1 MPHAIHRTLSIAGG
15 FLRSCEEQ
23 FMDPRQ
29 RLRDLA
35 VSESGFVF
43 DPYGGQTY
51 SLNASGRIILEALRR
66 GDPLE
71 EVEAALRDAFEVE
84 PGADVP
90 RDVREY
96 LLQMREQGWL
106 PAGSEP

>member
-1 MPHAIHRTLSIAGG
+1 
-15 FLRSCEEQ
+15 
-23 FMDPRQ
+23 MDQRH

-51 SLNASGRIILEALRR
+51 SLNAPGRVILEALRR
-66 GDPLE
+66 GDDVPAI
-71 EVEAALRDAFEVE
+71 EAALREAFQVE
-84 PGADVP
+84 PGTDVA

-96 LLQMREQGWL
+96 LLRLREHGWL
-106 PAGSEP
+106 PQGTEP

>member
-1 MPHAIHRTLSIAGG
+1 
-15 FLRSCEEQ
+15 
-23 FMDPRQ
+23 MDPRH

-51 SLNASGRIILEALRR
+51 SLNETGRAILEALRR
-66 GDPLE
+66 GDSVE
-71 EVEAALRDAFEVE
+71 AIEAALREAFEVE
-84 PGADVP
+84 PGTDVA

-96 LLQMREQGWL
+96 LLQVREQGWL
-106 PAGSEP
+106 PSGTEP

>member
-1 MPHAIHRTLSIAGG
+1 V
-15 FLRSCEEQ
+15 EQ
-23 FMDPRQ
+23 RQ

-51 SLNASGRIILEALRR
+51 SLNAPGRAILVALRR
-66 GDPLE
+66 GDDAAAI
-71 EVEAALRDAFEVE
+71 EAALREAFAVE
-84 PGADVP
+84 PGTDVA

-96 LLQMREQGWL
+96 LLQLREQGWL
-106 PAGSEP
+106 SPGNEA

>member
-1 MPHAIHRTLSIAGG
+1 
-15 FLRSCEEQ
+15 
-23 FMDPRQ
+23 MDARH

-51 SLNASGRIILEALRR
+51 SLNETGRVILEALRR
-66 GDPLE
+66 GDSVE
-71 EVEAALRDAFEVE
+71 AVEAALRAAFEVE
-84 PGADVP
+84 PGTDVA

-106 PAGSEP
+106 KAGTEP

>member
-1 MPHAIHRTLSIAGG
+1 
-15 FLRSCEEQ
+15 
-23 FMDPRQ
+23 MDARH

-51 SLNASGRIILEALRR
+51 SLNASGRVILEALQR
-66 GDPLE
+66 GE
-71 EVEAALRDAFEVE
+71 AVEAVEAALRDAFEVE
-84 PGADVP
+84 PGTDLA

-106 PAGSEP
+106 TSGSEP

>member
-1 MPHAIHRTLSIAGG
+1 
-15 FLRSCEEQ
+15 
-23 FMDPRQ
+23 MDARH

-51 SLNASGRIILEALRR
+51 SLNATGRLILEALRR
-66 GDPLE
+66 GDSPE
-71 EVEAALRDAFEVE
+71 AVEAALRAAFEVE
-84 PGADVP
+84 PGTDVA

-106 PAGSEP
+106 PAGTEP

>member
-1 MPHAIHRTLSIAGG
+1 
-15 FLRSCEEQ
+15 
-23 FMDPRQ
+23 MDARH

-51 SLNASGRIILEALRR
+51 SLNATGRLILEALRR
-66 GDPLE
+66 GDSPE
-71 EVEAALRDAFEVE
+71 AVETALRAAFEVE
-84 PGADVP
+84 PGTDVA

-106 PAGSEP
+106 PAGTEP

>member
-1 MPHAIHRTLSIAGG
+1 
-15 FLRSCEEQ
+15 
-23 FMDPRQ
+23 MDQRQ

-51 SLNASGRIILEALRR
+51 SLNAPGRAILEALRR
-66 GDPLE
+66 GADAAAI
-71 EVEAALRDAFEVE
+71 EAALRESFEVDA
-84 PGADVP
+84 GTDVA

-96 LLQMREQGWL
+96 LLQLREQGWL
-106 PAGSEP
+106 APGTEP

>member
-1 MPHAIHRTLSIAGG
+1 
-15 FLRSCEEQ
+15 
-23 FMDPRQ
+23 MDRRH

-51 SLNASGRIILEALRR
+51 SLNDTGRTILEALRR
-66 GDPLE
+66 GDSVE
-71 EVEAALRDAFEVE
+71 AVEAALRAAFEVE
-84 PGADVP
+84 PGTDVA

-106 PAGSEP
+106 TAGTEP

>member
-1 MPHAIHRTLSIAGG
+1 
-15 FLRSCEEQ
+15 
-23 FMDPRQ
+23 MDLRQ

-51 SLNASGRIILEALRR
+51 SLNASGRTILEALRR
-66 GDPLE
+66 GQPVED
-71 EVEAALRDAFEVE
+71 VEAALRGTFDVE
-84 PGADVP
+84 PGADVA

-96 LLQMREQGWL
+96 VLQMREQGWL
-106 PAGSEP
+106 PPGSEP

>member
-1 MPHAIHRTLSIAGG
+1 
-15 FLRSCEEQ
+15 
-23 FMDPRQ
+23 MDARP

-66 GDPLE
+66 GE
-71 EVEAALRDAFEVE
+71 AVEAVEAALRGAFEVD
-84 PGADVP
+84 PGIDVA
-90 RDVREY
+90 RDVREFV
-96 LLQMREQGWL
+96 LQVREQGWL
-106 PAGSEP
+106 TPGSEP

>member
-1 MPHAIHRTLSIAGG
+1 
-15 FLRSCEEQ
+15 
-23 FMDPRQ
+23 MDARH

-51 SLNASGRIILEALRR
+51 SLNATGRVILEALRR
-66 GDPLE
+66 GDAVE
-71 EVEAALRDAFEVE
+71 AIEAALREAFDVE
-84 PGADVP
+84 PGADVA

-96 LLQMREQGWL
+96 LLQMREQSWL
-106 PAGSEP
+106 TSGSEH

>member
-1 MPHAIHRTLSIAGG
+1 
-15 FLRSCEEQ
+15 
-23 FMDPRQ
+23 MDQRQ

-51 SLNASGRIILEALRR
+51 SLNAPGRLILEALRR
-66 GDPLE
+66 GDDE
-71 EVEAALRDAFEVE
+71 AAIEAALRAAFEVDAE
-84 PGADVP
+84 ADVA

-96 LLQMREQGWL
+96 LLQLREQGWL
-106 PAGSEP
+106 THGTEP

>member
-1 MPHAIHRTLSIAGG
+1 
-15 FLRSCEEQ
+15 
-23 FMDPRQ
+23 MDARH

-51 SLNASGRIILEALRR
+51 SLNETGRFILEALRR
-66 GDPLE
+66 GDSPE
-71 EVEAALRDAFEVE
+71 AVEAALRAAFEVE
-84 PGADVP
+84 PGTDVA

-106 PAGSEP
+106 PAGTEP